1 MKKITQRSKSKGG
14 PMNHTKAIG
23 IALASVLLG
32 GGALALAGYSL
43 ASATPHQTAQKCVPN
58 PTQAGHCTLTI
69 SSYPDSL
76 AGEHGTTGG
85 AHPDWVSYMNQD
97 LSVPTNTVIDVVVN
111 QYDSGEKLN
120 NIFFDQV
127 MGTVGNVAT
136 YDGVTMSKVSPD
148 HVAHTF
154 TLRGYPGIDGQSG
167 KRLFVNVPL
176 PANEGD
182 NAVKIGSG
190 EYPKPLVVKFSFKT
204 GSKGV
209 YQWNCEYPCGSSRV
223 GQFGFAMSS
232 YGYMSGTLTVE

>member
-1 MKKITQRSKSKGG
+1 
-14 PMNHTKAIG
+14 
-23 IALASVLLG
+23 
-32 GGALALAGYSL
+32 
-43 ASATPHQTAQKCVPN
+43 
-58 PTQAGHCTLTI
+58 
-69 SSYPDSL
+69 
-76 AGEHGTTGG
+76 
-85 AHPDWVSYMNQD
+85 MNQD

-111 QYDSGEKLN
+111 QYDGGEKLN